1 MRLPRQQAFVLLLVG
16 AIGCSDSVGPKLSAT
31 FNLVDINGRAIPT
44 FLAPTPGLT
53 PTILF
58 ASVTLDKE
66 GKALWLEERREFDGT
81 QTSIRNT
88 FDYRITLNRIEIGSN
103 MPCPSNANCVGTYT
117 GEISNETLSL
127 NVQSTDA
134 GPIVY
139 NFRTNFGL
147 TPF

>member
-88 FDYRITLNRIEIGSN
+88 FDYRITLNR
-103 MPCPSNANCVGTYT
+103 PCPPNANCILPPKGTLFL
-117 GEISNETLSL
+117 GRLSL
-127 NVQSTDA
+127 EMGHVNSTA
-134 GPIVY
+134 ILY
-139 NFRTNFGL
+139 NYRLANE
-147 TPF
+147 